1 MFYNQQINSIM
12 PNLTHKNVHNYFKL
26 NGYHLNGKDL
36 CTVGYSYIKEGDV
49 YERAI
54 GEFLLDW
61 FDDKDYIEMTTSGTT
76 GLPKLV
82 RLEKQAMIQSALATG
97 DFFGLEPGNKALLC
111 LPVQFIAGKMMLV
124 RSLILGLEL
133 DVVSPSTEPLVNN
146 STKYDFVAM
155 VPLQVQNSIEG
166 LKNVKKL
173 IIGGAK
179 MDSALEEK
187 LLPLKNE
194 IYETYGMTETIT
206 HIAAKKV
213 GDSVFSILP
222 NVKIAK
228 DNRDCLVITIPS
240 ISDEP
245 IVTNDLVELVNE
257 NQFIFLGRID
267 NVINSGGVKLI
278 PEQIEAKLIGKID
291 ARFFVTGIPDT
302 ILGEKL
308 ILVIEGEKQEFAP
321 DFFNVLGKFE
331 KPKEIVFVPKFKEN
345 ENGKLLRKPSLQN

>member
-1 MFYNQQINSIM
+1 M

-36 CTVGYSYIKEGDV
+36 CRVGYSYIKEGDV

-124 RSLILGLEL
+124 RSLILGLDL
-133 DVVSPSTEPLVNN
+133 DVVSPSTEPLANN

-179 MDSALEEK
+179 MDSSLEEK
-187 LLPLKNE
+187 LLLLKTE

-228 DNRDCLVITIPS
+228 DDRDCLVITIPS

-302 ILGEKL
+302 VLGEKL

-321 DFFNVLGKFE
+321 DFFDVLGKFE

-345 ENGKLLRKPSLQN
+345 ENGKLLRKPSLA

>member
-1 MFYNQQINSIM
+1 ML
-12 PNLTHKNVHNYFKL
+12 NLTHKNVHNYFKL
-26 NGYHLNGKDL
+26 DGYHLNAADL
-36 CTVGYSYIKEGDV
+36 CRIGYSFIKEGDA
-49 YERAI
+49 YQRAI
-54 GEFLLDW
+54 GEFFLDW
-61 FDDKDYIEMTTSGTT
+61 FDHKDYIEMTTSGTT

-111 LPVQFIAGKMMLV
+111 LPTQFIAGKMMLV

-133 DVVSPSTEPLVNN
+133 DVALPSTDPLAYNN
-146 STKYDFVAM
+146 KQYDFVAM
-155 VPLQVQNSIEG
+155 VPLQVQNSIEKLG
-166 LKNVKKL
+166 NIKKL

-187 LLPLKNE
+187 LLPLKKTE

-213 GDSVFSILP
+213 GETAFTILP
-222 NVKIAK
+222 NVRIEK
-228 DNRDCLVITIPS
+228 DDRGCLVIYVAS

-245 IVTNDLVELVNE
+245 IVTNDLVDLVNE
-257 NQFIFLGRID
+257 NQFVFLGRID

-278 PEQIEAKLIGKID
+278 PEQIEAKLTGRITN
-291 ARFFVTGIPDT
+291 RFFVTGVPDT
-302 ILGEKL
+302 VLGEKL
-308 ILVIEGEKQEFAP
+308 ILVIEGEKYDFSA
-321 DFFNVLGKFE
+321 DFFDVLGKFE

-345 ENGKLLRKPSLQN
+345 ENGKLLRKSSLKV

>member
-1 MFYNQQINSIM
+1 MFYNHQINIIM
-12 PNLTHKNVHNYFKL
+12 SKLTHKNVHNYFKL

-36 CTVGYSYIKEGDV
+36 CRVGYSYIKEGDV

-111 LPVQFIAGKMMLV
+111 LPVRFIAGKMMLV
-124 RSLILGLEL
+124 RSLILGLDL
-133 DVVSPSTEPLVNN
+133 DIVSPSTEPLARN
-146 STKYDFVAM
+146 STQYDFVAM

-187 LLPLKNE
+187 LLPLKTE

-222 NVKIAK
+222 NVTIAK
-228 DNRDCLVITIPS
+228 DDRGCLVISIPS
-240 ISDEP
+240 VSDEP

-302 ILGEKL
+302 VLGEKL
-308 ILVIEGEKQEFAP
+308 ILVIEGEKQEFAS
-321 DFFNVLGKFE
+321 DFFDVLDKFE

-345 ENGKLLRKPSLQN
+345 ENGKLLRKPSLV